1 MMKKNFIIDFA
12 LLKKL
17 QITKTEAIILEQI
30 FYCNNSQ
37 HYQYFH
43 FSIKELARV
52 CHISRTYI
60 HKCLKNLMDKNLI
73 FKDNKKYYVKE
84 LYKEV
89 KEVCFNEAH
98 SLKQTYAKKEKNM
111 TRIILKNHSN
121 CVKNDKNIIKNFQ
134 TQESLF
140 DTQVSTFDTRIYNT
154 NTRFS
159 MSDNTHREDIW
170 HEDFKQQSFCQENS
184 KQDNADTALRLYDLK
199 ALLQKFLYSLHSDN
213 KKPCYENYMLDS
225 SYIEIFKEIMRNEI
239 QEASKIQLEDSYKK
253 KIHTDTL
260 AQLNEFLQLLSQTGI
275 FTIKSNKEAILQ
287 TIRYYIDNGID
298 IQQCIKYST
307 NNKLLWLCYP
317 SKTYEMNEIGYK
329 ALRNVCN
336 LCLKKI
342 ENVEQYIQEKHN
354 NSNIITQEIKEKLQQ
369 RHNYEIMKLLQT
381 HNKDIQ
387 RFIDYRKEKCRYMN
401 NYAYKSLCLHLIN
414 MKSKNIDITEA
425 INQSIERDY
434 NWVFPPTHKNRQYTF
449 YPNRFYPKTQKYGNK
464 NINRKIA

>member
-1 MMKKNFIIDFA
+1 MKKNFIIDFA

-98 SLKQTYAKKEKNM
+98 SLKQTYA
-111 TRIILKNHSN
+111 
-121 CVKNDKNIIKNFQ
+121 
-134 TQESLF
+134 ESLF

-199 ALLQKFLYSLHSDN
+199 AVLQKYICFNMEQKQNYEDYVLPHSYAETCKELMKD
-213 KKPCYENYMLDS
+213 
-225 SYIEIFKEIMRNEI
+225 EIRESNE
-239 QEASKIQLEDSYKK
+239 IQLEDSYKK
-253 KIHTDTL
+253 RIHADTL

-275 FTIKSNKEAILQ
+275 FVLKSNKEAILQ
-287 TIRYYIDNGID
+287 TIRYYIDMGNIRQY
-298 IQQCIKYST
+298 IAYSKG
-307 NNKLLWLCYP
+307 NRLLWLCAP
-317 SKTYEMNEIGYK
+317 HNKDMMNEIGYK
-329 ALRNVCN
+329 ALCNVWN

-342 ENVEQYIQEKHN
+342 ENVEKYIQENHN
-354 NSNIITQEIKEKLQQ
+354 NSNIITQETKEKLQQ
-369 RHNYEIMKLLQT
+369 RHNHEIMKFLQI

-387 RFIDYRKEKCRYMN
+387 RFIDYRKEKGRYMN
-401 NYAYKSLCLHLIN
+401 NYAYKSLCLNLII

-434 NWVFPPTHKNRQYTF
+434 NWVFPPTHKNREYTF